1 MRQILLPLLINALL
15 AAYCVRRRWLSSSG
29 AWAGFNI
36 GSAIALCLGWAGWAI
51 LGAFFFGGTAATFI
65 GWGRKKRRG
74 VAQGDQGRRGW
85 RNAWANAGAG
95 VLCAALSWVSARQ
108 GRADLAEAWR
118 WGFVASFAAAL
129 ADTLSSE
136 FGLLAGQMPRLITT
150 GKRVAIGTDGGI
162 TRAGTLM
169 GIAGAASL
177 TLLGRF
183 LDLVPVRATLPV
195 LAAGLSGNLLDS
207 YLGATLQRRGVL
219 SNDTVNLANTLAGGA
234 LGFGG
239 YWFMS
244 ALPEWMRVLGIG
256 HIDVLE
262 LFI

>member
-1 MRQILLPLLINALL
+1 MNALILPLLINALL
-15 AAYCVRRRWLSSSG
+15 AAYCARRRWLSSAG

-36 GSAIALCLGWAGWAI
+36 GSAITLFLGWAGWAI
-51 LGAFFFGGTAATFI
+51 LGAFFFGGTAATFL
-65 GWGRKKRRG
+65 GWGRKRRRG
-74 VAQGDQGRRGW
+74 VAQADQGRRGW

-95 VLCAALSWVSARQ
+95 VLFAALAWFYARQ
-108 GRADLAEAWR
+108 GRVHVAEAWR
-118 WGFVASFAAAL
+118 WAFVASFAAAL

-136 FGLLAGQMPRLITT
+136 FGLMAGQMPRLITT
-150 GKRVAIGTDGGI
+150 GKRVPIGTDGGI

-169 GIAGAASL
+169 GIAGAAGL

-183 LDLVPVRATLPV
+183 LDVVPVRATLPV
-195 LAAGLSGNLLDS
+195 LVAGLSGNLLDS
-207 YLGATLQRRGVL
+207 YLGATLQRRGIL

-239 YWFMS
+239 YWFMN
-244 ALPEWMRVLGIG
+244 ALPQWMRALGIG
-256 HIDVLE
+256 HVDIIE